1 MESISSMVS
10 TEAATVAAPEARIE
24 IVGERR
30 RVHDAA
36 FRARVVE
43 ECLAPGTR
51 MRDLAR
57 RHGICTSLVYR
68 WRRSAR
74 PVETAVAAVRPDA
87 AGPIRPGKPMVA
99 GPPLAFVPIGV
110 LERSED
116 GGPGLV
122 AGSAPAGVALSSPG
136 HAPLPR
142 PAMDERP
149 GVIEIDLADGT
160 RLRVDAF
167 VNERALRR
175 VLAVLRAAS

>member
-1 MESISSMVS
+1 MESNSSMMS
-10 TEAATVAAPEARIE
+10 TEAATVAASEIRIE

-43 ECLAPGTR
+43 ECCVPGAR

-57 RHGICTSLVYR
+57 RHGICTSLIYR
-68 WRRSAR
+68 WRRSAVSQQ
-74 PVETAVAAVRPDA
+74 PVVAAVQSNA
-87 AGPIRPGKPMVA
+87 TGPTRPGKPMVA
-99 GPPLAFVPIGV
+99 DPPLAFVPIGV

-116 GGPGLV
+116 GGLGLMAGSSP
-122 AGSAPAGVALSSPG
+122 AGSALSVPG

-175 VLAVLRAAS
+175 VLTVLRTAS

>member
-1 MESISSMVS
+1 MRDSS
-10 TEAATVAAPEARIE
+10 TLAIEAATVAASEARIE

-43 ECLAPGTR
+43 EALVPGAR

-57 RHGICTSLVYR
+57 RHGLCISLIYC
-68 WRRSAR
+68 WRRDAVPR
-74 PVETAVAAVRPDA
+74 EPVAGAVQPDA
-87 AGPIRPGKPMVA
+87 AGPMPPGKVMAVEPA
-99 GPPLAFVPIGV
+99 LGFVPIGV
-110 LERSED
+110 FGRSDD
-116 GGPGLV
+116 GGPALV
-122 AGSAPAGVALSSPG
+122 ARSSSAVEAPSSSG

-142 PAMDERP
+142 PAMEDRP
-149 GVIEIDLADGT
+149 GVIEIDLVDGT

-175 VLAVLRAAS
+175 VLAVLRATS